1 MARGNCFNAF
11 DEISS
16 NSSYR
21 KKDYAMQ
28 SLYEYEAHYLNL
40 IKNHS
45 KEIAFIE
52 SMLKDFRDEQEE
64 FYKKA
69 LPEIAQKLAED
80 NAIDPE
86 MRRACLDRLTKNMD
100 RSFSLSEN
108 LIKEFLTKKLE
119 EFHNELSKKIE
130 SL

>member
-16 NSSYR
+16 KSSYR

-28 SLYEYEAHYLNL
+28 SLYEYEKHYLNL

-86 MRRACLDRLTKNMD
+86 MRRACLDRLTKNME

-108 LIKEFLTKKLE
+108 LIKGFLTKKLE
-119 EFHNELSKKIE
+119 EFHNELLKKIE